1 VLLGKNKKF
10 NKKMKCPFCNHIE
23 TKVIDSRDTNDN
35 KTIRRRRECEKCQ
48 ARFSTYEQIE
58 VLNRVVIK
66 RDESKEAYNR
76 EKLEKSIKLATN
88 KRIKGSDLRQLMDE
102 VEAEINCDG
111 KAEIISKKIGNIV
124 LNNLKK
130 RDQVAYL
137 RFASVFKSFGSGK
150 RFVKELNK
158 IEKTN

>member
-1 VLLGKNKKF
+1 
-10 NKKMKCPFCNHIE
+10 MKCPFCNHIE

-66 RDESKEAYNR
+66 RNRDKESYNR
-76 EKLEKSIKLATN
+76 GKMEKSIELATN
-88 KRIKGSDLRQLMDE
+88 KRIKGLDLRQLMDE

-111 KAEIISKKIGNIV
+111 KSEITSKKIGNAI

-158 IEKTN
+158 IEKN